1 MENINYTVYM
11 WEISTF
17 LYKISTC
24 VWKAYYLLATGL
36 RALKWRRRTGTGSRT
51 GRKTGRNTERNTL
64 LKELHNGLQSTLQ
77 YNYEHFLEQANLAEQ
92 LTSSGHVYTYTYA
105 HIYTHR

>member
-1 MENINYTVYM
+1 M

-51 GRKTGRNTERNTL
+51 GRRQITGRRRTGTRR
-64 LKELHNGLQSTLQ
+64 GRGGQGRQ
-77 YNYEHFLEQANLAEQ
+77 
-92 LTSSGHVYTYTYA
+92 GHGGG
-105 HIYTHR
+105 